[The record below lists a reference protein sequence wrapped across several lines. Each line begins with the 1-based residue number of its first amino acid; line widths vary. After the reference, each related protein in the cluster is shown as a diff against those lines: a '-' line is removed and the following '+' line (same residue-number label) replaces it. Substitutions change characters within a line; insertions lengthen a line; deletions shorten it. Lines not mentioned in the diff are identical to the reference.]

1 MRDLQL
7 NFWESRTQP
16 RVAFPVTLRGREFE
30 PRQKPPCRDTG
41 SGLQG
46 ALRTHNVC
54 FSPGAGAEAGEG
66 RDSRQGLGLPLHAA
80 SPQGNPCGLQALTE
94 KGLLEGGEYAPTLER

>member
-1 MRDLQL
+1 M
-7 NFWESRTQP
+7 
-16 RVAFPVTLRGREFE
+16 
-30 PRQKPPCRDTG
+30 
-41 SGLQG
+41 
-46 ALRTHNVC
+46 C